1 MSNWGYDMLRRT
13 PRQPHPR
20 NWGEDWC
27 TGDELEQAFADSDVL
42 KMDEDGTCLSEITD
56 VDYSLSWRKIFYP
69 SGFRKQTRINIYN
82 RDKGKNCYI
91 CNQPLRNGQNLSIDH
106 KQPVAVHF
114 NSAGFG
120 MNQSARAD
128 WYNNEENLALVHA
141 KCNSEKGSENVNF
154 DIAKVG
160 RARF

>member
-1 MSNWGYDMLRRT
+1 MSNWGYSMLRRT
-13 PRQPHPR
+13 PRQPHFR

-27 TGDELEQAFADSDVL
+27 IGEELEQAFADSDVL

-56 VDYSLSWRKIFYP
+56 FDYSLSWRKIFYP
-69 SGFRKQTRINIYN
+69 SGFRKQTRINIYK

-91 CNQPLRNGQNLSIDH
+91 CNQPLRNDQNLSIDH
-106 KQPVAVHF
+106 KQPVVQHF
-114 NSAGFG
+114 NSEGFR

-128 WYNNEENLALVHA
+128 WYNEEENLALVHA
-141 KCNSEKGSENVNF
+141 RCNSEKGGENVTF